1 MDFPGKKTEVVAI
14 RLPFPSP
21 IACPH
26 FPPSF
31 TENPERAAGSRCWRQ
46 ENWGTRLRSTGA
58 PVPGTLRRR
67 DMAPPAQPQG
77 CPLPRLST
85 STGPSRNSSART
97 TTPPLPRRTWRR
109 LATTQQ
115 PCHGCGWLAGAGAGA
130 LRQALAC
137 AHACKRAPRP
147 SCWRRKCKSDFRK
160 SKSVFLWNEVA

>member
-46 ENWGTRLRSTGA
+46 ENWGRRLRSTGA

-97 TTPPLPRRTWRR
+97 TTLPLPRRTWRR

-115 PCHGCGWLAGAGAGA
+115 PCHGCGW
-130 LRQALAC
+130 
-137 AHACKRAPRP
+137 
-147 SCWRRKCKSDFRK
+147 RK
-160 SKSVFLWNEVA
+160 SLIFIPIQIKAKSKTVKTITQFCSFLTSGR

>member
-46 ENWGTRLRSTGA
+46 ENWGRRLRSTGA

-77 CPLPRLST
+77 CPLPRLSHRR
-85 STGPSRNSSART
+85 GP
-97 TTPPLPRRTWRR
+97 
-109 LATTQQ
+109 
-115 PCHGCGWLAGAGAGA
+115 GGGWWGGGGGGA

-147 SCWRRKCKSDFRK
+147 SCRRRKCKSDFRK
-160 SKSVFLWNEVA
+160 SKTVFLWNEVA